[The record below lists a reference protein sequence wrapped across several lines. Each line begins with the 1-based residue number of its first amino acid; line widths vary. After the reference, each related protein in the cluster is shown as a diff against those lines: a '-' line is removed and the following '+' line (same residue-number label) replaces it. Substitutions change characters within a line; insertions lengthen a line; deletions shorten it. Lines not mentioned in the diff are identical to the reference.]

1 MTKQERRL
9 QSMLNYFEVDLN
21 GKKDEKLSK
30 KELSSFLYKFNQM
43 LDFQILQEILQK
55 LKEKRDSGEPDEFE
69 DEDENEDYNQ
79 MIPPKKNN
87 TENFDFNSLSNNKS
101 DNLNNPIDG
110 DINKFL
116 KWLTLILYS
125 GDHSVI
131 ITEDKGGIN
140 IRLVKINKG
149 KK

>member
-9 QSMLNYFEVDLN
+9 QSMLNYFEVDLS
-21 GKKDEKLSK
+21 GKKDEKMSK
-30 KELSSFLYKFNQM
+30 KELTSFLYKFNQM

-55 LKEKRDSGEPDEFE
+55 LKEKRDNGEMDEF
-69 DEDENEDYNQ
+69 EDENEDYDP

-101 DNLNNPIDG
+101 DNLNDPIDG

-116 KWLTLILYS
+116 KWLTLLLYS

-131 ITEDKGGIN
+131 ITEDKNGIN
-140 IRLVKINKG
+140 IKLVKINKG

>member
-1 MTKQERRL
+1 MMKNPEE
-9 QSMLNYFEVDLN
+9 FFGKKDLN
-21 GKKDEKLSK
+21 GKNKN
-30 KELSSFLYKFNQM
+30 FN
-43 LDFQILQEILQK
+43 D
-55 LKEKRDSGEPDEFE
+55 
-69 DEDENEDYNQ
+69 
-79 MIPPKKNN
+79 
-87 TENFDFNSLSNNKS
+87 
-101 DNLNNPIDG
+101 PIDT

-116 KWLTLILYS
+116 KWLTMLLYS

>member
-1 MTKQERRL
+1 MRIL
-9 QSMLNYFEVDLN
+9 FLI
-21 GKKDEKLSK
+21 LSK
-30 KELSSFLYKFNQM
+30 CRMNVNM
-43 LDFQILQEILQK
+43 
-55 LKEKRDSGEPDEFE
+55 R
-69 DEDENEDYNQ
+69 
-79 MIPPKKNN
+79 MKKNN

>member
-131 ITEDKGGIN
+131 ITEDKCGIN

>member
-9 QSMLNYFEVDLN
+9 QSMLNYFEVDLS
-21 GKKDEKLSK
+21 GKKDEKMSK
-30 KELSSFLYKFNQM
+30 KELTSFLYKFNQM

-55 LKEKRDSGEPDEFE
+55 LKEKRDSGEADEFE
-69 DEDENEDYNQ
+69 DEDYDP
-79 MIPPKKNN
+79 MIPPKKSN
-87 TENFDFNSLSNNKS
+87 TENLDFNSLPNNKS
-101 DNLNNPIDG
+101 DNLNDPIDG

-131 ITEDKGGIN
+131 ITEDKNGIN

>member
-1 MTKQERRL
+1 MTKQERKL

-69 DEDENEDYNQ
+69 DEDYDP
-79 MIPPKKNN
+79 MIPPKKSN
-87 TENFDFNSLSNNKS
+87 TENLDFNSLSNNKS

>member
-55 LKEKRDSGEPDEFE
+55 LKENFE
-69 DEDENEDYNQ
+69 YSLDDFFEL
-79 MIPPKKNN
+79 KN
-87 TENFDFNSLSNNKS
+87 SIK
-101 DNLNNPIDG
+101 
-110 DINKFL
+110 
-116 KWLTLILYS
+116 
-125 GDHSVI
+125 
-131 ITEDKGGIN
+131 
-140 IRLVKINKG
+140 
-149 KK
+149 

>member
-21 GKKDEKLSK
+21 GKKYEKLSK

>member
-55 LKEKRDSGEPDEFE
+55 LKEKRGSGESDEFE
-69 DEDENEDYNQ
+69 DEDEDYDP
-79 MIPPKKNN
+79 MIPPKKSN
-87 TENFDFNSLSNNKS
+87 TENLDFNSLSNNKS
-101 DNLNNPIDG
+101 DNLNDPIDG

>member
-1 MTKQERRL
+1 M
-9 QSMLNYFEVDLN
+9 N

-55 LKEKRDSGEPDEFE
+55 LNEKRDSGEPDEFE